1 MARKLNPHTVNPII
15 SVESAENGM
24 YRGVLR
30 SPIDRSI
37 LRLSNKRLSYGLAF
51 AAAAKMAEAA

>member
-1 MARKLNPHTVNPII
+1 MNNRQLTIRNPLITV
-15 SVESAENGM
+15 ERAENGM

-37 LRLSNKRLSYGLAF
+37 LRLSNKRLSYGEAF
-51 AAAAKMAEAA
+51 EVAAKMAEAA

>member
-1 MARKLNPHTVNPII
+1 MNNHQINPLITV
-15 SVESAENGM
+15 ERAENGM

-37 LRLSNKRLSYGLAF
+37 LRLSNKRLSYGEAF
-51 AAAAKMAEAA
+51 EVAAKMAEAA